1 MVKAQKFFCPKGP
14 FGLKSCQSRLEI
26 KLRVLSTAEKPL
38 RKRAE
43 SESPFF
49 FLRFI
54 VFCYSFFFFSFLLR
68 ANKGRGGGIEK
79 DFPLPERGISP
90 VLPPVPGRTTANL
103 VRGRV
108 ESRERVCPYRQWIP
122 STTTRPRS
130 PTTPRR
136 PWYTSIRPAGR
147 CMPALPLEGSSRSV
161 QRPYSPVTSWFT
173 ERAIAEILPVCYS
186 EHGIFY
192 IPRPACRS
200 QCVCRGYDR
209 RVCS

>member
-1 MVKAQKFFCPKGP
+1 MTGIFARKNGQSENSKTPYRSIVLLLPLYFLFF
-14 FGLKSCQSRLEI
+14 
-26 KLRVLSTAEKPL
+26 
-38 RKRAE
+38 
-43 SESPFF
+43 
-49 FLRFI
+49 
-54 VFCYSFFFFSFLLR
+54 YLL
-68 ANKGRGGGIEK
+68 GRGRIDREG
-79 DFPLPERGISP
+79 ERGISP
-90 VLPPVPGRTTANL
+90 GLPPVPGRTTANL

-147 CMPALPLEGSSRSV
+147 CMPALLLEGSSRSV

-173 ERAIAEILPVCYS
+173 ERAIAEIRPVYYS